1 MSHSPSNHGSTSGFD
16 IISSP
21 SHHSSD
27 NHAASHTATYR
38 DPPPSEHTDSEHDHP
53 HASSSPSHPS
63 SHRSSHPHVSDS
75 EPDDYPETAPPR
87 DADVDDLTDRFGK
100 AFSDGSPRR
109 TGTSNPQDSHT
120 SQQGSRSHRPTNN
133 SPPKAQFSDQPRGR
147 SDSKPKVLPKGLSTE
162 ERRQARQGH
171 FSHSRGTSPESG
183 RERSSSRHG
192 VYELPPLNTRNA
204 PRKFTGKAEDIAD
217 FLDHYERLLKRY
229 KVVRDREKC
238 NALLQY
244 CSTQVKR
251 YIKGVREFADHN
263 WAGLKK
269 NLLFY
274 YDAEKADRMYTACDV
289 MEFAYKAREKKIR
302 NLAQWKQYYRRL
314 TRRSGALVNS
324 GEIEEADE
332 AYYLWMG
339 IHPDLQSQMETHI
352 EMKRELRGSDTED
365 EEEQEPY
372 TNEEISSAARHL
384 FRRNRFVTRRFDADR
399 FGQRPGAESSGSET
413 ESDDEGS
420 TDDSDM
426 EKLRRKLKLGRKH
439 KTKKKEAKRE
449 KKQLDRVSKMNS
461 PTDLTQ
467 LVKQLNEMR
476 PDHEMYAPMYYKA
489 LCMDTTHR
497 VEEFIRAKPIFHS
510 EDQARAN
517 GLPIAPQASRSNRQ
531 PVKSR
536 EDRPPRRTE
545 PYGRPP
551 LRNYQDRP
559 PPPHMDESRTYPT
572 PATGANAVPP
582 PPGCYGCGERGH
594 RLSACPTIDQLV
606 RQGKVRRDPY
616 SGRVTLLDGGDVRRT
631 PGESTM
637 AQAIERLTSA
647 NVHFFYPDQYD
658 SGSDDDTNARVGMFF
673 AGISTYGID
682 TSESEADYAIAV
694 NDSHWQSFYHSQHS
708 WEEEED
714 EFFQENSDDD
724 EQEWLSDEEAHAMH
738 YAPGPAVYNRTFP
751 AKDRAEKE
759 NVGTRTRREM
769 MDSGSRR
776 TGLRDP
782 KPPQLI
788 PSKYRDFRMPAGV
801 RKAPPPKPKQPTRP
815 PREIGRTED
824 VEMGPPA
831 PLEPNSADPK
841 PASAPDQPPQ
851 EEGPRLNS
859 SKPFAQPSSRPESQ
873 HHPTEAGSP
882 PPPRRAV
889 QRDPYKTSPPV
900 IPVDARQPRVHFP
913 ADEARERVT
922 RLEPERPLR
931 EIRPNREKS
940 DERHAPDQPKV
951 RVRGPARIAPISEGV
966 SAKSFVDNILEQ
978 AVTLPIGQV
987 IGVAS
992 KDVQVEFHERLK
1004 PRSVSKPS
1012 TSNLVEYEEQ
1022 HVSSVDAFEAAVDTY
1037 ALNPGDDALITLK
1050 VICEGREIIAIVDT
1064 GSQLNVMRG
1073 ELAEDLFL
1081 PHRPIDLAGA
1091 IVMNDANGGE
1101 ARLRGL
1107 VSEVDLQ
1114 LADSDILTV
1123 ADIHIGKRSR
1133 PDRPVGYDLLL
1144 GRPWQRQNLISID
1157 ERPDGTYLE
1166 VRDPNDGHK
1175 RYEFRVQRRPDV
1187 SAALRRQLAPLHD
1200 RRLAPKQRP
1209 AQERFAKQGTN
1220 TYLRQA
1226 SCLAVVAEPLSTDGV
1241 KKEIVSN
1248 GERSSP
1254 SRSNQ
1259 VAYTRPNKRARAFS
1273 TDSII
1278 SGIAL
1283 GIASLIQYIQCPLGI
1298 TFCLGLVSPLPST
1311 YPRDFRKAMKY
1322 KSKMFAPGLLSRI
1335 HGVPSIFLLIVC
1347 TLLLHMHNGYLRSR
1361 AEAMA
1366 DPQRE
1371 LRQQLRA
1378 TLPSIENY
1386 YLFNCAGFD
1395 GPHVSPF
1402 LVQRH
1407 PSVNGD
1413 RAFGAWPR
1421 VCPVP
1426 QGLTPYQ
1433 TLHAA
1438 ADLAFDVAD
1447 HAPPDESMY
1456 HPVSLS
1462 GMGMPITIDKRD
1474 EHGNVSTQLVWHN
1487 ACLSGYDEGT
1497 RSTYTRVGHAI
1508 CHFFDDHAPG
1518 NYVFPVATV
1527 QPPYFK
1533 RITAAGRNLHVYEP
1547 SVFQPP
1553 TGTVVS
1559 YFASAE
1565 TDVPDAPSR
1574 RGPIPFFL
1582 RNHPQYLKHFHQ
1594 RLGDE
1599 LVRRFLDERT
1609 TIQYP
1614 RACRIGTDTGLDEDS
1629 DDEEPRFIA
1638 CPPRELGPD
1647 VSDWLVEDAFEP
1659 TSPTSPLSNSGDV
1672 RMSART
1678 EDRDADRDDEDEE
1691 VDDGDDDEDDGGT
1704 QHAEEGTPDDASG
1717 ITSLSYASS
1726 DSSSP
1731 DPLALPSTVK
1741 TDAEEIIEP
1750 DEERPSRMTRASRS
1764 QRTSKWVG
1772 HYTFGETALLADSRA
1787 DIVEMP
1793 LGNRD
1798 AQVLLLTTRDAR
1810 ANTPHP
1816 FFKNGVKRALPVVLD
1831 KRPCED
1837 ELRPDFTVAGGL
1849 SSGADSSSR
1858 EPANGAATP
1867 DDLAYPSDSSS
1878 ASFSPFHIAPPT
1890 SASDISPYDTPLCPP
1905 CLKNLHPGDV
1915 YKGCPDPIE
1924 HRARAKATIGGE
1936 ISMGYDSDSESI
1948 PGLCLSPPAIYSSLP
1963 PQLRRAQSLP
1973 AIAVHCPTSPSSS
1986 ELSSIVFANPDTGD
2000 DHRLYVHAT
2009 RSPSNDSIDYETS
2022 AFRPPSR
2029 ASTPPSSTSSSM
2041 PPLQED
2047 RHWYP
2052 RPNKSSMEDV
2062 WHDLRR
2068 IGTTIDLMHS
2078 LEDAIGLL
2086 IARRQMASRLTGEE
2100 RARELKAVIAV
2111 VEKRLLDMI
2120 DLNEDEIIP
2129 DDFGQPPYE
2138 VMVQFRS
2145 SLQRARLAIC
2155 DLLMHEIHQDDT
2167 LVSEGWH
2174 QIDLAPP
2181 SMLNEFRSRC
2191 VTNEDR
2197 LLHEWYH
2204 LSLPHLPEDIGGV
2217 PPELSYATRDEFIE
2231 ISEKHRDYALPPPIR
2246 EVAPPSLAGP
2256 ITDALDKVQLPATF
2270 NPFLYQEEALFLLA
2284 FADAITGYR
2293 MQTSRSNYSTILI
2306 TEPDDTRALV
2316 ARELPHTGY
2325 LVRGWLR
2332 VGYLGGPHR
2341 LASSFARARVE
2352 QQRGPQRL

>member
-1 MSHSPSNHGSTSGFD
+1 MSHSPSNHGSSSGFE
-16 IISSP
+16 IVPTSS
-21 SHHSSD
+21 HQGSD
-27 NHAASHTATYR
+27 THGASHTATYR
-38 DPPPSEHTDSEHDHP
+38 DPPPSEPTDSEHDQP
-53 HASSSPSHPS
+53 HTSTSPSHPS

-75 EPDDYPETAPPR
+75 EPDDPHETAASR
-87 DADVDDLTDRFGK
+87 DQDVDDLTDRFGK
-100 AFSDGSPRR
+100 AFSDGPSQRAPAAD
-109 TGTSNPQDSHT
+109 PQDSRT
-120 SQQGSRSHRPTNN
+120 RRQDSRIPRQTDN
-133 SPPKAQFSDQPRGR
+133 SPPNARFSDAPRGR
-147 SDSKPKVLPKGLSTE
+147 SDSRPKILPKGLSTE
-162 ERRQARQGH
+162 ERRQARH
-171 FSHSRGTSPESG
+171 RHTSHSRGTSAESR

-204 PRKFTGKAEDIAD
+204 PRKFTGKSEDIAD

-229 KVVRDREKC
+229 KIVKDREKC

-251 YIKGVREFADHN
+251 YIKGVRDFADHN

-289 MEFAYKAREKKIR
+289 MEFAYKARERKIR

-339 IHPDLQSQMETHI
+339 IHPDIQSQMETHI
-352 EMKRELRGSDTED
+352 EMKRELRGTDTED

-372 TNEEISSAARHL
+372 TIEEISSAARHL

-420 TDDSDM
+420 TDDSDV
-426 EKLRRKLKLGRKH
+426 EKLHRKLKLGRKH

-449 KKQLDRVSKMNS
+449 KKQLERVAKMNS

-476 PDHEMYAPMYYKA
+476 PDHEMYAPMYLKA

-497 VEEFIRAKPIFHS
+497 VEEFIRAKPIFHN
-510 EDQARAN
+510 EDQARASD
-517 GLPIAPQASRSNRQ
+517 LPIAPQASRSTRQ
-531 PVKSR
+531 PVRTR
-536 EDRPPRRTE
+536 EERPPRQTE

-559 PPPHMDESRTYPT
+559 PPPHMSDSRTYST
-572 PATGANAVPP
+572 PATGANSVPQS
-582 PPGCYGCGERGH
+582 PGCYGCGERGH
-594 RLSACPTIDQLV
+594 RLHACPTIDQLV
-606 RQGKVRRDPY
+606 QQGKVRRDPH
-616 SGRVTLLDGGDVRRT
+616 SGRVTLLDGSDVKRIA
-631 PGESTM
+631 GESTM
-637 AQAIERLTSA
+637 AQAIKRLTSA

-673 AGISTYGID
+673 AGVSTYGID

-714 EFFQENSDDD
+714 EFFLENSDDD
-724 EQEWLSDEEAHAMH
+724 AQEWFSEEEACAMH
-738 YAPGPAVYNRTFP
+738 YIPEPAVYNRTFP
-751 AKDRAEKE
+751 AKDRVEKD

-788 PSKYRDFRMPAGV
+788 PSKFRDFRMPSGV

-831 PLEPNSADPK
+831 PLEPSLGDPK
-841 PASAPDQPPQ
+841 PASAPEQPAQ
-851 EEGPRLNS
+851 ADDPRLNS
-859 SKPFAQPSSRPESQ
+859 SKPFAQPSSRQDAQ
-873 HHPTEAGSP
+873 HQPTEVGSP
-882 PPPRRAV
+882 PPPRRAA
-889 QRDPYKTSPPV
+889 QRDPFKTSPPV
-900 IPVDARQPRVHFP
+900 IPADVRQPRVHFP
-913 ADEARERVT
+913 ADEARERMT
-922 RLEPERPLR
+922 RLEPEKPLR
-931 EIRPNREKS
+931 EIRPTREKS
-940 DERHAPDQPKV
+940 NERHVPDQPKV

-966 SAKSFVDNILEQ
+966 SPKSFVDNILGQ

-1004 PRSVSKPS
+1004 PRSVPKAT
-1012 TSNLVEYEEQ
+1012 TSNLVERDEQ
-1022 HVSSVDAFEAAVDTY
+1022 HVSSADAFEAAVDTY
-1037 ALNPGDDALITLK
+1037 ALNPGDDALIMLK
-1050 VICEGREIIAIVDT
+1050 VICEGREVVAIVDT

-1107 VSEVDLQ
+1107 VSDVDLQ

-1166 VRDPNDGHK
+1166 VRDPSDGHK

-1200 RRLAPKQRP
+1200 RRLAPKPRP

-1220 TYLRQA
+1220 TYLRRA
-1226 SCLAVVAEPLSTDGV
+1226 SCLAVIAEPLSEDGAE
-1241 KKEIVSN
+1241 KEIDPN
-1248 GERSSP
+1248 RERTAFP
-1254 SRSNQ
+1254 SRFHQIS
-1259 VAYTRPNKRARAFS
+1259 YTWPNKCTRSFS

-1278 SGIAL
+1278 IGIAFGL
-1283 GIASLIQYIQCPLGI
+1283 DSLIQLIQWLICIVCGWN
-1298 TFCLGLVSPLPST
+1298 CVSPLPST
-1311 YPRDFRKAMKY
+1311 YSGNCRKTLEY
-1322 KSKMFAPGLLSRI
+1322 KSERFVLTFLSRI
-1335 HGVPSIFLLIVC
+1335 HQAPSIYPFLVC
-1347 TLLLHMHNGYLRSR
+1347 TLFLHMLNEYLRSPT
-1361 AEAMA
+1361 EAMA

-1378 TLPSIENY
+1378 TLPSIENF

-1413 RAFGAWPR
+1413 RTFGAWPR

-1447 HAPPDESMY
+1447 HAPPDETMY
-1456 HPVSLS
+1456 HPASLS
-1462 GMGMPITIDKRD
+1462 GMGMPIAIDKRD
-1474 EHGNVSTQLVWHN
+1474 EHGNVSTHLVWHN
-1487 ACLSGYDEGT
+1487 ACLTGYDEGT
-1497 RSTYTRVGHAI
+1497 RSTYTRTGHAV
-1508 CHFFDDHAPG
+1508 CYFFDDHAPG

-1527 QPPYFK
+1527 QSPYFK

-1565 TDVPDAPSR
+1565 TSVPDAPSR
-1574 RGPIPFFL
+1574 RGPIPLFL

-1647 VSDWLVEDAFEP
+1647 VSDWMVEDAFEP
-1659 TSPTSPLSNSGDV
+1659 SQSTPPPNELGDV
-1672 RMSART
+1672 QMT
-1678 EDRDADRDDEDEE
+1678 THEEDCDVAHD
-1691 VDDGDDDEDDGGT
+1691 DDDEGGDDET
-1704 QHAEEGTPDDASG
+1704 EHAKEGTPDDASG

-1731 DPLALPSTVK
+1731 DPLAFPSAVK

-1750 DEERPSRMTRASRS
+1750 IEERPSRATRAARS
-1764 QRTSKWVG
+1764 QRASKWVG
-1772 HYTFGETALLADSRA
+1772 HYTFGEPTLLAESRA
-1787 DIVEMP
+1787 EIVDMQV
-1793 LGNRD
+1793 GNED
-1798 AQVLLLTTRDAR
+1798 AQVLLLTTRNAR

-1816 FFKNGVKRALPVVLD
+1816 FFKNGVKRALPLVLD
-1831 KRPCED
+1831 KQPCED
-1837 ELRPDFTVAGGL
+1837 ASRPDFTVAGGL
-1849 SSGADSSSR
+1849 LSGADSSSR
-1858 EPANGAATP
+1858 EPPNGAATP
-1867 DDLAYPSDSSS
+1867 DELAYPSDSSS
-1878 ASFSPFHIAPPT
+1878 PSLSPFHIEPPT
-1890 SASDISPYDTPLCPP
+1890 SASDFSPYDTPLCPP
-1905 CLKNLHPGDV
+1905 CLENLRPGDA
-1915 YKGCPDPIE
+1915 YRGCPDPIE
-1924 HRARAKATIGGE
+1924 HRARAKEAMLGHQRE
-1936 ISMGYDSDSESI
+1936 ELSVGYDSDSDSI
-1948 PGLCLSPPAIYSSLP
+1948 PGLCLSPPASSLP
-1963 PQLRRAQSLP
+1963 PPLRRAQSLP
-1973 AIAVHCPTSPSSS
+1973 TIAVYRPTSPGTS
-1986 ELSSIVFANPDTGD
+1986 ELSPIIFMDPDD
-2000 DHRLYVHAT
+2000 EDEHRLYVHA
-2009 RSPSNDSIDYETS
+2009 PLNASNDSIDYGSS

-2029 ASTPPSSTSSSM
+2029 EPTPTSSTASSM

-2052 RPNKSSMEDV
+2052 RPTKSSMEEVWQDLQRFEKMFDV
-2062 WHDLRR
+2062 
-2068 IGTTIDLMHS
+2068 MNS
-2078 LEDAIGLL
+2078 LEDAVGLL
-2086 IARRQMASRLTGEE
+2086 VGGRHPATRLTGDE
-2100 RARELKAVIAV
+2100 RARELKAVFAE
-2111 VEKRLLDMI
+2111 VEKRLIGMI
-2120 DLNEDEIIP
+2120 DLNEDEMIP
-2129 DDFGQPPYE
+2129 DDFGQPPFE
-2138 VMVQFRS
+2138 VMVQYRS
-2145 SLQRARLAIC
+2145 SLQRARLALC
-2155 DLLMHEIHQDDT
+2155 DLLMHEVFHDDT
-2167 LVSEGWH
+2167 LLHEGWH
-2174 QIDLAPP
+2174 QIDLTPP
-2181 SMLNEFRSRC
+2181 SMLNDFRSRC
-2191 VTNEDR
+2191 TNDEDR
-2197 LLHEWYH
+2197 LLHEWFH
-2204 LSLPHLPEDIGGV
+2204 LSLPDLPEDLGSIA
-2217 PPELSYATRDEFIE
+2217 PELSYATRDELIE
-2231 ISEKHRDYALPPPIR
+2231 ISEKHRDYTLPWAIHENLPPSR
-2246 EVAPPSLAGP
+2246 LTGSL
-2256 ITDALDKVQLPATF
+2256 TDALDKVQLPPTF

-2284 FADAITGYR
+2284 FAEAIKGCR
-2293 MQTSRSNYSTILI
+2293 MQTAHSNHVSTLT
-2306 TEPDDTRALV
+2306 TESDDTRALV

-2352 QQRGPQRL
+2352 RRSGPQWL